1 MTIEEAYK
9 ILNVNQNSSEEEIK
23 SAYKKLSKKYH
34 PDLYQ
39 DNPLADLAE
48 EKFKEINEA
57 YEVLTK
63 FSKTKEKYSIREK
76 QSTNQYEDIKTEKYQ
91 KHYSNSSFWSKVKKI
106 AKNAGLKVMC
116 YALTLYY
123 VLQKD
128 NIPVAEKGII
138 IGALG
143 YFILPIDLIPDFIMG
158 LGYTDDIGAMLI
170 AVKKSMNYVDEE
182 VKNQVYLKL
191 NDWFDTDYEEIE
203 KILKI

>member
-1 MTIEEAYK
+1 MIIEEAYK
-9 ILNVNQNSSEEEIK
+9 VLNVNQSNSEEEIK
-23 SAYKKLSKKYH
+23 LAYKKLSKKYH
-34 PDLYQ
+34 PDLYR

-48 EKFKEINEA
+48 EKLKEINEA

-63 FSKTKEKYSIREK
+63 YFKTKEKYPIREK
-76 QSTNQYEDIKTEKYQ
+76 QSINQYEDIETEKYQ

-128 NIPVAEKGII
+128 DIPVAEKGII

-191 NDWFDTDYEEIE
+191 NDWFDTDYEDVE
-203 KILKI
+203 KILKV